1 MWMGDLFV
9 ISGLC
14 EKRAEIAG
22 RISELERTTD
32 QLRAELIH
40 VDAVLRLFRPE
51 IDLETIPEKTRKP
64 RQSDYFG
71 RGKITR
77 ARLEI
82 LRDAE
87 GDGWLTADEITV
99 KIMRIKGLD
108 PAVDGGCDRI
118 SLGEFCNRST
128 H

>member
-51 IDLETIPEKTRKP
+51 IDLETIPEKTRKAATIRLFWP
-64 RQSDYFG
+64 RQDHES
-71 RGKITR
+71 
-77 ARLEI
+77 
-82 LRDAE
+82 
-87 GDGWLTADEITV
+87 
-99 KIMRIKGLD
+99 
-108 PAVDGGCDRI
+108 P
-118 SLGEFCNRST
+118 S
-128 H
+128 